1 MCVCVC
7 ARVCVCV
14 FPSVCLS
21 VCGHVFWGN
30 EGYLCAVDTN
40 DAASLFLY
48 SFNTYETQ
56 LMFRRNINV
65 AWCFDSWLEIYPL
78 VLRSV
83 WWHPWW
89 ARGPPVWFVWGLN
102 LVHDMYALCL
112 LLHAVSHP
120 GRRQPGSIS
129 DYDPLNQNFGSI
141 TTDPRQAGYTAHPEP
156 VRQPAPP
163 AQPAYQPPPPRKFR
177 SSQRQERRPVEDD
190 TLAWI
195 EVTENWINKSNKKG
209 RGQARRDDEKVNMS
223 GGERRK
229 VSR

>member
-1 MCVCVC
+1 MSCLCACVCACVCV
-7 ARVCVCV
+7 RVCVCV

-89 ARGPPVWFVWGLN
+89 ARGRQCDSCEGWTWCMTCTPFACCSMQFPTQGVASRGPYQTMTPWTRTLAPSPPI
-102 LVHDMYALCL
+102 
-112 LLHAVSHP
+112 P
-120 GRRQPGSIS
+120 GRRDTRLTLSLCVSLRLLLSLPIS
-129 DYDPLNQNFGSI
+129 LLPLVSF
-141 TTDPRQAGYTAHPEP
+141 A
-156 VRQPAPP
+156 APSDRNGD
-163 AQPAYQPPPPRKFR
+163 Q
-177 SSQRQERRPVEDD
+177 
-190 TLAWI
+190 
-195 EVTENWINKSNKKG
+195 
-209 RGQARRDDEKVNMS
+209 
-223 GGERRK
+223 
-229 VSR
+229 